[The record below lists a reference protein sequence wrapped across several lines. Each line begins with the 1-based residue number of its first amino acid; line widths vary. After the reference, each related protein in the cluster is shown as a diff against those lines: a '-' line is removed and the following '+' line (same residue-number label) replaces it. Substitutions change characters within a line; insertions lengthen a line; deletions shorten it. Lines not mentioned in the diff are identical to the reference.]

1 MIFKVEKVKCSFI
14 PNMSLDDKGLARDE
28 VRNKFTR
35 QPDIKTR
42 KHKCI
47 KCWINHY
54 RSIKMM
60 LVLQGRHGTRGRL
73 INVFSTVCKSW
84 LNCQFFI

>member
-1 MIFKVEKVKCSFI
+1 MIFIVEKVKCSFI

-60 LVLQGRHGTRGRL
+60 LVLQGR
-73 INVFSTVCKSW
+73 CKPDIRWSS
-84 LNCQFFI
+84 NECVQHSM

>member
-60 LVLQGRHGTRGRL
+60 LVLQGR
-73 INVFSTVCKSW
+73 CKPHIRWSS
-84 LNCQFFI
+84 NKCVQHSM